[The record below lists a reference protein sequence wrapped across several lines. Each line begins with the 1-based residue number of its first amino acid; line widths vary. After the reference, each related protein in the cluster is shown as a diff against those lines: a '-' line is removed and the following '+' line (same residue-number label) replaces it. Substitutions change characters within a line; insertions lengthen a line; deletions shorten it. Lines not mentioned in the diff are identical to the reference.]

1 MIKGLI
7 TKIESKDF
15 YVLTDQNKNYRCTL
29 RGKFKKEFA
38 LKKDKL
44 YLTNIAAVGD
54 MVEFEA
60 ENSNDGVI
68 HSIEDRKNYISR
80 KAPKIKGASFRG
92 ERLEQIIASN
102 IDQIIVISSVHQP
115 EFNNKTLDR
124 FLVTSESA
132 HIKSVIVI
140 NKSDLDTSD
149 EIKNWA
155 DLYEEIGYPVIVTSA
170 VTKNGIEELK
180 NILPNKKTLFWG
192 QSGVGKST
200 LLNIL
205 FPQLKL
211 KVGDISESTR
221 KGVHTTVTSIMIPV
235 NENSFV
241 IDTPGVREI
250 DPYGIKKEDLSHYF
264 PDFEEYFSNCKFN
277 TCTHYHEPG
286 CGVIDAVEKGEIAFE
301 RYDSYLRI
309 LDTIEEDLHF

>member
-15 YVLTDQNKNYRCTL
+15 YVLTDQYKTYRCTL

-54 MVEFEA
+54 TVEFESV
-60 ENSNDGVI
+60 NSNGGVI

-132 HIKSVIVI
+132 NIKSVIVI
-140 NKSDLDTSD
+140 NKSDLNTND

-170 VTKNGIEELK
+170 VTKNGIEDLK
-180 NILPNKKTLFWG
+180 NILPNKITLFWG

-205 FPQLKL
+205 FPQLNL

-286 CGVIDAVEKGEIAFE
+286 CGVIDAVEEGKIAFE

>member
-1 MIKGLI
+1 L
-7 TKIESKDF
+7 
-15 YVLTDQNKNYRCTL
+15 YVLTDQNITYRCTL
-29 RGKFKKEFA
+29 KGKFKNEFT

-54 MVEFEA
+54 MAEFEA
-60 ENSNDGVI
+60 TNDNTGVI
-68 HSIEDRKNYISR
+68 HSVEERKNYISR
-80 KAPKIKGASFRG
+80 KAPKIKGASYRG
-92 ERLEQIIASN
+92 ERLEQIIAAN

-124 FLVTSESA
+124 FLITAESA
-132 HIKSVIVI
+132 HIKSIITI
-140 NKSDLDTSD
+140 NKSDLLTND
-149 EIKNWA
+149 EIKNWV
-155 DLYEEIGYPVIVTSA
+155 DLYEEIGYPAIVTSA
-170 VTKNGIEELK
+170 ITKNGLNKLK
-180 NILPNKKTLFWG
+180 KILPNNTTLFWG

-205 FPQLKL
+205 FPQLDL

-221 KGVHTTVTSIMIPV
+221 KGIHTTVTSVMIPV
-235 NENSFV
+235 NETTYV

-264 PDFEEYFSNCKFN
+264 SDFEEYLSNCKFN
-277 TCTHYHEPG
+277 TCTHYHEPE
-286 CGVIDAVEKGEIAFE
+286 CGVIEAVEKGDISFE

-309 LDTIEEDLHF
+309 LDTIEEDLLF

>member
-1 MIKGLI
+1 
-7 TKIESKDF
+7 
-15 YVLTDQNKNYRCTL
+15 V
-29 RGKFKKEFA
+29 
-38 LKKDKL
+38 
-44 YLTNIAAVGD
+44 
-54 MVEFEA
+54 FEA
-60 ENSNDGVI
+60 KNSNGGVI
-68 HSIEDRKNYISR
+68 HSVEDRKNYISR
-80 KAPKIKGASFRG
+80 KAPKTKGASFRG
-92 ERLEQIIASN
+92 ERLEQIIAAN
-102 IDQIIVISSVHQP
+102 VDQIIVISSVHQP

-124 FLVTSESA
+124 FLVASESA

-140 NKSDLDTSD
+140 NKSDLNTND

-155 DLYEEIGYPVIVTSA
+155 NLYEEIGYPVIVTSA
-170 VTKNGIEELK
+170 VTKNGIEKLK
-180 NILPNKKTLFWG
+180 EILPNKITLFWG

-205 FPQLKL
+205 FPQLNL

-235 NENSFV
+235 NENTFV

-286 CGVIDAVEKGEIAFE
+286 CGVIDAVEEGKIAFE

>member
-1 MIKGLI
+1 L
-7 TKIESKDF
+7 
-15 YVLTDQNKNYRCTL
+15 YVLTDQNNTYRCSL
-29 RGKFKKEFA
+29 RGKFKNEFA

-54 MVEFEA
+54 MVEFEVT
-60 ENSNDGVI
+60 NGNGGVI
-68 HSIEDRKNYISR
+68 HSVEDRKNYISR
-80 KAPKIKGASFRG
+80 KAPKVKGASYRG
-92 ERLEQIIASN
+92 ERLEQIIAAN
-102 IDQIIVISSVHQP
+102 VDQIILISSVHEP

-124 FLVTSESA
+124 FLITSESA

-140 NKSDLDTSD
+140 NKSDLITND
-149 EIKNWA
+149 EIKNWT
-155 DLYEEIGYPVIVTSA
+155 DLYEDIGYPVIVTSA
-170 VTKNGIEELK
+170 FTGYGIGELEK
-180 NILPNKKTLFWG
+180 ILPNNITLFWG

-200 LLNIL
+200 LLNVI
-205 FPQLKL
+205 FPQLNL
-211 KVGDISESTR
+211 KIGDISESTR

-235 NENSFV
+235 NETTFV

-264 PDFEEYFSNCKFN
+264 RDFEEHLSNCKFN

-286 CGVIDAVEKGEIAFE
+286 CGVIDAVEKGDIAFE

>member
-15 YVLTDQNKNYRCTL
+15 YVLTDQYKTYRCTL

-54 MVEFEA
+54 TVEFESA
-60 ENSNDGVI
+60 NSNGGVI

-132 HIKSVIVI
+132 NIKSVIVI
-140 NKSDLDTSD
+140 NKSDLNTND

-155 DLYEEIGYPVIVTSA
+155 DLYKEIGYPVIVTSA
-170 VTKNGIEELK
+170 VTKNGIEDLK
-180 NILPNKKTLFWG
+180 NILPNKITLFWG

-205 FPQLKL
+205 FPQLNL

-286 CGVIDAVEKGEIAFE
+286 CGVIDAVEEGKIAFE

>member
-15 YVLTDQNKNYRCTL
+15 YVLTDQNKTFRCTL

-54 MVEFEA
+54 TVEFEGV
-60 ENSNDGVI
+60 NSNGGVI
-68 HSIEDRKNYISR
+68 HSIEKRKNYISR
-80 KAPKIKGASFRG
+80 KAPKIKGASYRG
-92 ERLEQIIASN
+92 ERLEQIIAAN

-124 FLVTSESA
+124 FLVISESA

-140 NKSDLDTSD
+140 NKSDLDNKNKISD
-149 EIKNWA
+149 WKE
-155 DLYEEIGYPVIVTSA
+155 LYEGIGCQVIVTSA
-170 VTKNGIEELK
+170 VTKDGIEELK
-180 NILPNKKTLFWG
+180 KILPNKITLFWG
-192 QSGVGKST
+192 QSGVGKSS

-205 FPQLKL
+205 FPQLNL
-211 KVGDISESTR
+211 KVGDISKSTK

-235 NENSFV
+235 EENTFI

-264 PDFEEYFSNCKFN
+264 PDFEENLSNCKFN
-277 TCTHYHEPG
+277 TCIHYHEPG
-286 CGVIDAVEKGEIAFE
+286 CGVIDAVEKSEIAVE

-309 LDTIEEDLHF
+309 LNTIEEDIHF